1 MKRTNGTIESEKET
15 WNHKENAKGQTKHI
29 KKDRKG
35 KTRKGHDRTGQDRKG
50 KEQGKDRT
58 GQGK

>member
-1 MKRTNGTIESEKET
+1 MEKGQQEHRGKQR
-15 WNHKENAKGQTKHI
+15 NMNKGQTKHI

-50 KEQGKDRT
+50 KEQEKDKE
-58 GQGK
+58 QGK